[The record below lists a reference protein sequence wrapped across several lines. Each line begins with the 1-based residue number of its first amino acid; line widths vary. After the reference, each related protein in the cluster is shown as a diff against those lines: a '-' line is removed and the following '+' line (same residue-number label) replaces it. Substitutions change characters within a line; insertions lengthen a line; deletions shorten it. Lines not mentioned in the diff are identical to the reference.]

1 MTCVGQ
7 ASASSPSRKAI
18 MLCYRSTRPLSNFK
32 FCLFFCLT
40 GLAPAEPV
48 IILDPYFYRTPLAEV
63 IDGSTKTVLAYYD
76 ESDGKDTPLPN
87 PPRQAVSELRILAIA
102 YAQAILEPP
111 NPKLIRDKH
120 GLLVATLIE
129 DHDQPFSAILQ

>member
-40 GLAPAEPV
+40 GLAPAEPG

-63 IDGSTKTVLAYYD
+63 IDGSTKTVLACYG
-76 ESDGKDTPLPN
+76 ESDGKVTPRPN
-87 PPRQAVSELRILAIA
+87 PPRHAAAGLRRCPLGYAPAI
-102 YAQAILEPP
+102 P
-111 NPKLIRDKH
+111 NTAHPRD
-120 GLLVATLIE
+120 L
-129 DHDQPFSAILQ
+129 